1 MRPDLHRILNRIQ
14 ARSADTRAA
23 YLERMAAQRRTGPHR
38 GALSCGNLAHG
49 FAACGAG
56 DKAALKGEETA
67 NLGIVTAYNDML
79 SAHQPLKDY
88 PDLIKSAARRV
99 GATAQVAGAVPAM
112 CDGVTQGQP
121 GMNLSLASRDVIALS
136 TAIAL
141 SHNMF
146 DGAVLL
152 GTCDKIVPG
161 LFIGALAFGHLP
173 MAFLPAG
180 PMPSGMSNPEKARIR
195 QDYASGKIDQSE
207 LLEAESASYHA
218 PGTCTFYGTAN
229 TNQMIL
235 EFMGLQLPGTT
246 FIPPYTPHRQAIVEE
261 TALQV
266 LRRTDLGAAYGPLG
280 EVVSA
285 AAIFNAL
292 VGLMATG
299 GSTNLVLHLMPM
311 AAAAGVQLTLQDFA
325 DISAAVP
332 LLAKVY
338 PNGPADVNH
347 MDAAGGLPF
356 LIRTLRAEGFLSE
369 DVKTLMG
376 QGLDAYGQEST
387 FDKSTFD
394 KSTFDKSAF
403 DNKGAE
409 GALGTRPAQ
418 DQSRDEAVLRRADN
432 PFAPTGGLKVLAGNL
447 GQGVIKVSAVDPKY
461 RKISAP
467 AKVFESQEA
476 FLKAF
481 EVGDLHCDHVAVLR
495 FQGPQSN
502 GMPELHKLT
511 PPLGLLQGL
520 GYQVALVTDGRM
532 SGASG
537 KVPAAIHMT
546 PEAKAGGPLAK
557 VRDGDQITLDAEAG
571 TLDVQADLGRRSAVE
586 KTDQTDESLMGRELF
601 TGVRSLMS
609 PATDGGGFV

>member
-1 MRPDLHRILNRIQ
+1 MRTDLQKVLDRIR
-14 ARSADTRAA
+14 ARSRDSRAA
-23 YLERMAAQRRTGPHR
+23 YLERMDAQRRRGPHR

-56 DKAALKGEETA
+56 DKAALMGEVSA

-88 PDLIKSAARRV
+88 PDLIKEAARQV

-121 GMNLSLASRDVIALS
+121 GMDLSLASRDVIALS

-180 PMPSGMSNPEKARIR
+180 PMPSGLPNKEKAQVR
-195 QDYASGKIDQSE
+195 QDYAAGKIGKDK
-207 LLEAESASYHA
+207 LMAAESASYHA

-229 TNQMIL
+229 SNQMVL

-246 FIPPYTPHRQAIVEE
+246 FVPPYTEHRRAVVSE
-261 TALQV
+261 TAQQV
-266 LRRTDLGAAYGPLG
+266 LRRTDLGEDYGCLA
-280 EVVSA
+280 EVVNEA
-285 AAIFNAL
+285 AVLNAL

-299 GSTNLVLHLMPM
+299 GSTNLILHMVPM
-311 AAAAGVQLTLQDFA
+311 AAAAGVQIRLEDFA
-325 DISAAVP
+325 DISEAVP
-332 LLAKVY
+332 LLARVY

-356 LIRTLRAEGFLSE
+356 LIKHLRDEGYLSQE
-369 DVKTLMG
+369 VKTLMG
-376 QGLDAYGQEST
+376 EGLEAFGQSSSYDGKLTTKAAKDAS
-387 FDKSTFD
+387 S
-394 KSTFDKSAF
+394 
-403 DNKGAE
+403 
-409 GALGTRPAQ
+409 
-418 DQSRDEAVLRRADN
+418 DEEVLRTPAD
-432 PFAPTGGLKVLAGNL
+432 PFAPTGGLKMLSGNL
-447 GQGVIKVSAVDPKY
+447 GQGVIKVSAVDPKHH
-461 RKISAP
+461 RVSAP

-481 EVGDLHCDHVAVLR
+481 EAGDLHCDHVAVLR

-511 PPLGLLQGL
+511 PPLGVLQGL
-520 GYQVALVTDGRM
+520 GYAVALVTDGRM

-537 KVPAAIHMT
+537 KVPAAIHLS
-546 PEAKAGGPLAK
+546 PEARVGGPLAK
-557 VRDGDQITLDAEAG
+557 VRDGDLITLDAQAG
-571 TLDVQADLGRRSAVE
+571 TLKVEADLDAREAVE
-586 KTDQTDESLMGRELF
+586 KTDRSDESLMGRELF
-601 TGVRSLMS
+601 AGVRSLMTT
-609 PATDGGGFV
+609 ADQGGSFVL